1 VLFRSFAISPAR
13 KPALAD
19 SRTMTALRSGWRV
32 QLAKASRS
40 PTSAMD
46 SILARLPG
54 ISLSNFVDKQQY
66 TTATQVEQQKRQ
78 FHHLTE

>member
-1 VLFRSFAISPAR
+1 MNVSEKDTRDVARIWTDRRIPAACR
-13 KPALAD
+13 GAVFHDQIVLAD

-46 SILARLPG
+46 SILARFPG
-54 ISLSNFVDKQQY
+54 IIWRD
-66 TTATQVEQQKRQ
+66 
-78 FHHLTE
+78 H